1 MTDTNFTDTKS
12 DNRSDPTDA
21 SVKDHL
27 TRASSDVKQR
37 ASDAFQAS
45 TDVAREKFGEAAEL
59 ARSVASETFEHVQD
73 EAKTR
78 QHAGADFMGKFA
90 RNLREAA
97 KSFDND
103 APLAASGINAAAQYV
118 DGAAEKIRNGSLQDL
133 VDGATDFAK
142 RQPAAFLG
150 LSVLAGFAAVRFLKA
165 STGPVSGNDD
175 GARP

>member
-1 MTDTNFTDTKS
+1 MTDTNFDT
-12 DNRSDPTDA
+12 RSNPTDV
-21 SVKDHL
+21 SVKEHL
-27 TRASSDVKQR
+27 AKAGSDVKQR

-59 ARSVASETFEHVQD
+59 ARSVASETVDRVQD
-73 EAKTR
+73 QARTR
-78 QHAGADFMGKFA
+78 QHIGADFMGKFA
-90 RNLREAA
+90 GNLREAA
-97 KSFDND
+97 KAFDND

-118 DGAAEKIRNGSLQDL
+118 DSAAEKIRDGSLQDL

-165 STGPVSGNDD
+165 SSGAVSGNDA
-175 GARP
+175 GASQ